1 MVNRDDR
8 KEQLGK
14 VVRSWALSKKAN
26 LSLASYEREIE
37 ALKILTGLEHT
48 PNLLEIGSGNGLF
61 LVSAATLGFAD
72 TGIGFD
78 PGNADDGTSLE
89 DIRQTQGAVSDLGL
103 ANSVRF
109 EQRTFSEMLAS
120 EPSERYSMII
130 FRNSL
135 HHIYERRADG
145 ATDKAIADRCVQD
158 LTSLHRFL
166 ADDGVLCV
174 LEATRPSPAI
184 ARIVNVYRGSKGAG
198 PIQWDDK
205 RTKSEWIELLQASGF
220 RNTVSANRPYNKWI
234 GNPIVRTAGTRFS
247 PQFLVAARR

>member
-8 KEQLGK
+8 KEKLRE

-37 ALKILTGLEHT
+37 ALKTLTGLEHT
-48 PNLLEIGSGNGLF
+48 PNLLEIGSGSGLF
-61 LVSAATLGFAD
+61 LVSAITLGFAD

-103 ANSVRF
+103 TDSVRF
-109 EQRTFSEMLAS
+109 EQKTFSEILAS
-120 EPSERYSMII
+120 EPTERYSMII

-135 HHIYERRADG
+135 HHIYERQADRA
-145 ATDKAIADRCVQD
+145 ADKAITDRCVQD
-158 LTSLHRFL
+158 LTSLQRFL

-184 ARIVNVYRGSKGAG
+184 AKIVNAYRGSKGAG

-205 RTKSEWIELLQASGF
+205 RTKPEWIDLLRASGF
-220 RNTVSANRPYNKWI
+220 KNTVSANRPYNKWI
-234 GNPIVRTAGTRFS
+234 GNPIVRTIGTRFS